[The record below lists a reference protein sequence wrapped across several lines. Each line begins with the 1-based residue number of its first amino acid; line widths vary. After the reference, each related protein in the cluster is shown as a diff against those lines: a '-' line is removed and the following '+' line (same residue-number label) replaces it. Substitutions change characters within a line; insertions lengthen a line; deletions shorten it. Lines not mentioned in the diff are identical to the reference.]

1 MTSDGD
7 WSMDNVFGWYRPTMK
22 QVVKRKEMGGALIG
36 NENKKRSNDSDC
48 NIGNEENIGEYSLN
62 KSHGHFTRD
71 SPLGKDLVLESKSKI
86 APGFSL
92 RCDLKYP
99 IQESMSVKSHSF
111 GSK

>member
-1 MTSDGD
+1 
-7 WSMDNVFGWYRPTMK
+7 
-22 QVVKRKEMGGALIG
+22 MGGALIG
-36 NENKKRSNDSDC
+36 NENKKIIKRNGVKRGAMIVIATLAMKKC
-48 NIGNEENIGEYSLN
+48 KVGEYSLN

>member
-1 MTSDGD
+1 
-7 WSMDNVFGWYRPTMK
+7 
-22 QVVKRKEMGGALIG
+22 MGVALIG
-36 NENKKRSNDSDC
+36 NENKKIIKRNGVKRGAMIVIATLVMKKC
-48 NIGNEENIGEYSLN
+48 EYSLN

-99 IQESMSVKSHSF
+99 IQGSMSVKSHSF